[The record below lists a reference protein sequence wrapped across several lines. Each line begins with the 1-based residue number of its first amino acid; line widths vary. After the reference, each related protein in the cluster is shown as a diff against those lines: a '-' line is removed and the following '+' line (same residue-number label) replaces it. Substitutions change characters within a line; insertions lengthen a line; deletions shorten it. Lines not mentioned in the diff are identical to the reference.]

1 MRNRFKY
8 VVLSLFVLLVVSC
21 NSMKSDAKKAASLIN
36 KSVKQTHAL
45 KFDKAEKSYLKA
57 QEIINNYKEKG
68 KTEEFYEIFIAFR
81 DKERKQNAN

>member
-1 MRNRFKY
+1 
-8 VVLSLFVLLVVSC
+8 
-21 NSMKSDAKKAASLIN
+21 MKSDAKKAASLIN

-68 KTEEFYEIFIAFR
+68 KTEEFYEIFIALR

>member
-68 KTEEFYEIFIAFR
+68 KTEEFYEVFIVFR